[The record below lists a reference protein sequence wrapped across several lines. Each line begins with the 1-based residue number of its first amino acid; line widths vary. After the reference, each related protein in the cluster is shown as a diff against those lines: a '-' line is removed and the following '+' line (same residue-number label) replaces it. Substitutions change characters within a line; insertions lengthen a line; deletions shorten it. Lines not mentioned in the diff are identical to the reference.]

1 MVIPKR
7 CRNVFLRMW
16 KFDVSSVHRFPTLF
30 FSHLFGVAI
39 LHTWDKRGR
48 SRVVKGQ
55 RRVYFLVKSG
65 GFTRKQVTHHA
76 LELLSDWITGGQR
89 NDSNSGFLT
98 HHHQVNHQLFL
109 SSDQKNCS
117 FLCSIFLG
125 QMFLHFSTATLGCP
139 IHLPADGIRLQRGPA
154 TLQIHRSSAEL
165 GHARLA
171 RGPQTQ
177 FVCWVGALLGE
188 RSRGNGR
195 HKMT

>member
-39 LHTWDKRGR
+39 LHTWDKRAR

-55 RRVYFLVKSG
+55 RRVYLLVKSG
-65 GFTRKQVTHHA
+65 GFARKQVTHHA
-76 LELLSDWITGGQR
+76 LELLSDWQR

-98 HHHQVNHQLFL
+98 HVHQVNHQLFL
-109 SSDQKNCS
+109 SSDPKKLQISVFHLPWTHVSSFFNCNP
-117 FLCSIFLG
+117 
-125 QMFLHFSTATLGCP
+125 CP
-139 IHLPADGIRLQRGPA
+139 IHSLPANGIRLQRGPA

-177 FVCWVGALLGE
+177 FVC
-188 RSRGNGR
+188 
-195 HKMT
+195 